1 MKEKETILVRLSNL
15 LLERKDDTGDNSYTA
30 QLYKAGSVKI
40 LEKIKEEAD
49 ELIEAGSADTIK
61 NQEIIHEAA
70 DLWFH
75 TMVLLAFKEINPWEI
90 LKELELTNCVDIK
103 DNQYFRWDTPY
114 HMPSGMGGDYATY
127 VFFEDLGDSQ
137 AGNYEDD
144 LVGHVTRL
152 QNISN
157 KYIQLELEPKAYD
170 DYYRM

>member
-1 MKEKETILVRLSNL
+1 MKNLTTVEHDFPIYWNTYIMYGDSSGLEDGEKE
-15 LLERKDDTGDNSYTA
+15 
-30 QLYKAGSVKI
+30 
-40 LEKIKEEAD
+40 
-49 ELIEAGSADTIK
+49 
-61 NQEIIHEAA
+61 II
-70 DLWFH
+70 D
-75 TMVLLAFKEINPWEI
+75 EI

-137 AGNYEDD
+137 AGSYEDD

-152 QNISN
+152 QKISN
-157 KYIQLELEPKAYD
+157 KYIQLELEPKAFD